1 MLKSK
6 NSSNMKNIL
15 VFFLLTIIGLT
26 NTMNSQNCK
35 VKITAHRGASGYAP
49 ENTLASMK
57 EAINMKA
64 DIAELDVQE
73 TLDGKIVLLH
83 DDLLK
88 RTTGS
93 DKNLWELNYDEVKKL
108 DAGSWYGEKFKGEL
122 LPSLADVID
131 LVRGKIQL
139 NIELKNNGHEK
150 NLEERT
156 VKVVKE
162 KNFSKNCFFTSFDY
176 PKIRR
181 VKEIDPTLKAGLI
194 FKTIPDSFNVFTANM
209 ELLSVHFS
217 LVDAEFVKKAKENN
231 KEVHVWT
238 VNDETEM
245 KRLIDL
251 GVTSII
257 TNYPDKLKKVLDEYK

>member
-1 MLKSK
+1 
-6 NSSNMKNIL
+6 MKNTLII
-15 VFFLLTIIGLT
+15 FLLTIIGLT

-88 RTTGS
+88 RTTDS

-131 LVRGKIQL
+131 LVRGKMQL

-150 NLEERT
+150 QLVERT

-176 PKIRR
+176 PKIKK
-181 VKEIDPTLKAGLI
+181 VKEVDPTLKVGLI

-209 ELLSVHFS
+209 ELLSVHYS
-217 LVDAEFVKKAKENN
+217 LVDAGFVKKAKENG

-238 VNDETEM
+238 VNDEAEM